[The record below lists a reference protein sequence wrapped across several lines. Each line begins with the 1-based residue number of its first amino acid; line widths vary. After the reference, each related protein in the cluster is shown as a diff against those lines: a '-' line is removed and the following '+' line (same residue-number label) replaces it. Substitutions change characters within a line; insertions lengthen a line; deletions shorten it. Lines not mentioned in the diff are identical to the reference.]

1 MALPQGLGKGRFV
14 LWDSQERQLW
24 DILGEQGHAA
34 VSELTNL
41 SAKLG
46 DAQER
51 VKSTQQLVEVDLQ
64 LAVEVSFPYLSLTSA
79 SFVGCLSMLV
89 FHSV

>member
-1 MALPQGLGKGRFV
+1 M
-14 LWDSQERQLW
+14 
-24 DILGEQGHAA
+24 DILGEQGHAV
-34 VSELTNL
+34 VSELAQL

-51 VKSTQQLVEVDLQ
+51 VKSAQQLVEVDLQ
-64 LAVEVSFPYLSLTSA
+64 LAAEVSFTYLSLTSE

-89 FHSV
+89 FRRV